1 MGEQIADIAL
11 ELERLNTLS
20 GKSFVRQ
27 LELITHYKGF
37 QLFEGET
44 SIFHIGMEQDQ
55 DYSSLIDAARKA
67 VDQGYSVYLLP
78 NPRNCRTADFI
89 FEKKGIYAMYDL
101 KTVYGKGSIGTQLLN
116 SIGQSNRILL
126 NITSDYN
133 ARLLASDIK
142 TYFEVNRKA
151 VEVLLFKGKKTISV
165 SRYDVQSPLFH
176 RQFRKKYEK

>member
-1 MGEQIADIAL
+1 MGEQINDIAL

-20 GKSFVRQ
+20 GKMFVRQ
-27 LELITHYKGF
+27 LQLITQYKGF
-37 QLFEGET
+37 CPIDGEV
-44 SIFHIGMEQDQ
+44 SIFHLGMEQDN
-55 DYSSLIDAARKA
+55 DYAPLIEAARKA
-67 VDQGYSVYLLP
+67 VERGYTVYLLP

-89 FEKKGIYAMYDL
+89 FEKKGSFTMYDL
-101 KTVYGKGSIGTQLLN
+101 KTVYGKGSVGTQLLD

-133 ARLLASDIK
+133 ARLLAADIR

-165 SRYDVQSPLFH
+165 NRYVAQAPLFY
-176 RQFRKKYEK
+176 RRFRKLYEK